1 MTCISQLSLQQC
13 LITNEQTTLKLMNL
27 KKQSFI
33 FTFTSSMLAATW
45 LSRVRVQA
53 PVSRIGSD
61 LIHVS
66 YAPWISS
73 CQGHVV
79 SSTLLNLGPRLKQQH
94 VI

>member
-1 MTCISQLSLQQC
+1 MQEC

-45 LSRVRVQA
+45 LSQVRVQA

-61 LIHVS
+61 LIH
-66 YAPWISS
+66 ISLM
-73 CQGHVV
+73 
-79 SSTLLNLGPRLKQQH
+79 LLGSAVARGVWSAQH
-94 VI
+94 FSIWDPG